1 MSQALFRGAKAIS
14 STLDKFVEAAVQ
26 DGVDTQL
33 PIVTGELSDTW
44 IWCLLPPVGHK
55 VCLVP
60 VSLSLWLCVCFSV
73 SVPVSVSLCLSLCL
87 CLCKGGWSGRGI
99 GSDPIKL
106 MKTRAI
112 MRARAACEESSD
124 SECSTANPS
133 YYNFSRQV
141 LKNLEHTWVIDAD
154 NPMHHWMN
162 AVCREYRYSTMAKRR
177 MSTGRMRLSMQR

>member
-1 MSQALFRGAKAIS
+1 MKLHGATDAGMSQALFPGAKAIS

-87 CLCKGGWSGRGI
+87 CLCVCVSVSVKVAGLAGGLVQI
-99 GSDPIKL
+99 Q
-106 MKTRAI
+106 
-112 MRARAACEESSD
+112 SS
-124 SECSTANPS
+124 
-133 YYNFSRQV
+133 
-141 LKNLEHTWVIDAD
+141 
-154 NPMHHWMN
+154 
-162 AVCREYRYSTMAKRR
+162 
-177 MSTGRMRLSMQR
+177 